1 MYIDLN
7 KKVMKFFVEFEKV
20 WCGVLNIYNPYRDPW
35 KIRISKCIPDF
46 DGQAHKKYKGYQFV
60 YDKLFI
66 ARSQSIPCGTLEN
79 LLENRHDLHEFPIF
93 IKPRYGHKSASS
105 KNCYKIHSFEELKR
119 YKDIPNMM
127 WSQFIDD
134 TEGMTDFFIHKGT
147 IVYQMTMK
155 YSDTQHGVIAD
166 DWKYI
171 SPENK
176 PPENII
182 TWVQANMNGYTG
194 VCNVQYRGTKIIE
207 VGLRFSRGGA
217 YLLTTKN
224 HELIKAVNDL
234 CENETWDYSNTKDFS
249 FVPFYSFKCYT
260 DSPIV
265 YLYPQYLLDFIMKY
279 NGCLDFYEWYFEP
292 SGKTGMVFLQYLHED
307 YDKGMTLKNNIE
319 IVFTITQYVVFLLI
333 LSSIISLAFNYKYK
347 NQILIALLFVVISRF
362 LNAIVSN
369 YNLFNAQKQSFL
381 H

>member
-1 MYIDLN
+1 
-7 KKVMKFFVEFEKV
+7 
-20 WCGVLNIYNPYRDPW
+20 
-35 KIRISKCIPDF
+35 
-46 DGQAHKKYKGYQFV
+46 
-60 YDKLFI
+60 
-66 ARSQSIPCGTLEN
+66 
-79 LLENRHDLHEFPIF
+79 
-93 IKPRYGHKSASS
+93 
-105 KNCYKIHSFEELKR
+105 
-119 YKDIPNMM
+119 M